1 MTSDEKKLLQ
11 VFRAMSPDQQ
21 AALQDYADY
30 LAARDKT
37 AAPVAEVTAEPAE
50 PVDIPRPEEES
61 VIDAVR
67 RLSETY
73 PMIDKEV
80 LLHETTDL
88 VSQHFTQGRPAEEV
102 IDDLQALFEGHYRS
116 MKG

>member
-1 MTSDEKKLLQ
+1 MTPDEKKLLQ

-21 AALQDYADY
+21 TALQDYADF
-30 LAARDKT
+30 LVARDKT
-37 AAPVAEVTAEPAE
+37 ASPVAEAAAALAE

-102 IDDLQALFEGHYRS
+102 IDELQALFEKHYRS
-116 MKG
+116 LKG

>member
-1 MTSDEKKLLQ
+1 MTPDEKKLLQ
-11 VFRAMSPDQQ
+11 VFRGMSPDQQ
-21 AALQDYADY
+21 AALQDYADF
-30 LAARDKT
+30 LVARDRT
-37 AAPVAEVTAEPAE
+37 AAPASAAEPAE

-61 VIDAVR
+61 VIAAVR

-88 VSQHFTQGRPAEEV
+88 VSQHLAQGRPAEEV
-102 IDDLQALFEGHYRS
+102 IDDLQALFEKHYRS
-116 MKG
+116 MKK